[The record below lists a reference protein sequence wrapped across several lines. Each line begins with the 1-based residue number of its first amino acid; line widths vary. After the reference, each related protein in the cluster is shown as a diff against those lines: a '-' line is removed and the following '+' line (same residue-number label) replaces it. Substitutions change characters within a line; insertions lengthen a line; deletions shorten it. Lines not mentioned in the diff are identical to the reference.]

1 MSHCHAL
8 KKNNTRCRAFASI
21 ESCSEDLITYKH
33 TCKVHEKYFDTFQLT
48 KGLVES
54 LEFWPGISE
63 FLKEAFQLELICVKE
78 DFIASLTAHSKY
90 SYFYLLAARFSAG
103 FKPWNQSLYQ
113 KTFRLMW
120 AWMGRIGPVQ
130 ITYADLLDL
139 AAIDPVPGFY
149 TMVYSRG
156 DRQLTWLTAAELCTK
171 EQWFEAV
178 YHADKAT
185 HETHLTQ
192 SRASFIPIPAFEAEY
207 PIWLS
212 KAKEAYYANIQA
224 RLPYKEE
231 LVAVAWNPERF
242 IDWCLNGEVKER
254 LKKLKVGFTLMPSP
268 PL

>member
-1 MSHCHAL
+1 MSQCYAL

-33 TCKVHEKYFDTFQLT
+33 TCKVHANYFESFKFT
-48 KGLVES
+48 KSLVES

-63 FLKEAFQLELICVKE
+63 FFKEAFQLELVCVKE
-78 DFIASLTAHSKY
+78 DFMNSLSNHSKY
-90 SYFYLLAARFSAG
+90 SYFYVLAARFSAG

-120 AWMGRIGPVQ
+120 AWMGRIGPVT
-130 ITYADLLDL
+130 ITYLDL
-139 AAIDPVPGFY
+139 FDLAKIDPVPGFY

-192 SRASFIPIPAFEAEY
+192 SRASFIPLPAFEAEY
-207 PIWLS
+207 PIWLR

-231 LVAVAWNPERF
+231 LVAIAWSPERF

-254 LKKLKVGFTLMPSP
+254 LKKLKFAMT
-268 PL
+268 